1 MSIEQYIEQLKTFYN
16 NELYLFEGIIKLNK
30 KSTYYINLDEIQKK
44 DKKYILEGNNKPKSL
59 DEYLS
64 YMNSEKFTDI
74 SSQYYDE
81 VKLMYYF
88 KVTELTQGNSFGEIA
103 LIDSKQKRTAS
114 IYVNENSFFG
124 KLSAQAYKKSMKR
137 I

>member
-16 NELYLFEGIIKLNK
+16 NEPYLFEGTIKLNK

-44 DKKYILEGNNKPKSL
+44 DKKYILEDNNKPKSL

-88 KVTELTQGNSFGEIA
+88 KVTELTQGNSFGEFA
-103 LIDSKQKRTAS
+103 LIDLNKKRTAS

-124 KLSAQAYKKSMKR
+124 KLSAQTYKKSMKR